1 MTHTT
6 LLERIRSEYLEMPG
20 LAVTFVQ
27 AQRLFG
33 LEWTLCKMVFD
44 ALVDQQFLRLSE
56 RGTYVRASDGGV
68 LPVASSKTRLL
79 PEPDHALVS

>member
-1 MTHTT
+1 
-6 LLERIRSEYLEMPG
+6 
-20 LAVTFVQ
+20 
-27 AQRLFG
+27 
-33 LEWTLCKMVFD
+33 VFD

-68 LPVASSKTRLL
+68 LPVASSKTGLV